1 MLSSTRVAMPRNA
14 EVIRQWQL
22 LRTLERARLG
32 ATIDELA
39 RASQVTTRTIR
50 RDLAALAEAGFP
62 LFDQRIEGRTRW
74 HLHSAALGG
83 LTATGFTLTEAAAL
97 YFSRA
102 LVTQSALGLL
112 GPDLETAF
120 EKFSEALAPV
130 RRFLDQLPRVLV
142 AKVGGHFAS
151 GATNDKV
158 VPRLLDA
165 ILHHTRADMIYRSR
179 SSQRERTYRIEP
191 ARLLSAEHE
200 LYLLAFV
207 PEYQARRTF
216 AVSRIRHVVPLDEH
230 FTPGEDDWDSIF
242 EHSLGVHEGPPTRV
256 RIWFSPQI
264 ADYIA
269 EREWHR
275 SQRLERA
282 RDGSVSLTLSVSLD
296 WSLRRWIL
304 GFGAQ
309 ALVVEP
315 QSLVQEIRRE
325 LELLRSRYGG
335 SDGDGGDD
343 GGGATTAPAA
353 TPKRPTRSKAGIPAR
368 ARRRRT
374 PRKTRLT

>member
-1 MLSSTRVAMPRNA
+1 MPRNA

-62 LFDQRIEGRTRW
+62 LFDQRTEGRTRW
-74 HLHSAALGG
+74 YLHSAALGG
-83 LTATGFTLTEAAAL
+83 LTETGFTVTEAAAL
-97 YFSRA
+97 YFSRT
-102 LVTQSALGLL
+102 LVTQSALGPL

-120 EKFSEALAPV
+120 QKFSDALAPV

-142 AKVGGHFAS
+142 AKTGGHLTGGTS
-151 GATNDKV
+151 SDKI

-165 ILHHTRADMIYRSR
+165 ILHHTRVDMIYRSR
-179 SSQRERTYRIEP
+179 SRQRERTYRVEP

-216 AVSRIRHVVPLDEH
+216 AVSRIRHVTPLAEH
-230 FTPGEDDWDSIF
+230 FTPGEDTWESIF
-242 EHSLGVHEGPPTRV
+242 EHSLGVHDGPPTRV
-256 RIWFSPQI
+256 RIWFSPEVGDDI
-264 ADYIA
+264 AG
-269 EREWHR
+269 REWHK
-275 SQRLERA
+275 SQRIERA
-282 RDGSVSLTLSVSLD
+282 KDGSVTLTLNVSLD

-309 ALVVEP
+309 ARVVEP
-315 QSLVQEIRRE
+315 QSLQQDIRRE
-325 LELLRSRYGG
+325 IADLGARY
-335 SDGDGGDD
+335 DG
-343 GGGATTAPAA
+343 AAVAVPPAD
-353 TPKRPTRSKAGIPAR
+353 PKASAAR
-368 ARRRRT
+368 ERAARRPRRGESRRGR
-374 PRKTRLT
+374 PD